1 MDTLAPELAKFYG
14 HSTNDSINSY
24 KDTLLSQLP
33 GNRQAAIATQA
44 ASMGKK
50 IDSYEQQWR
59 NAAPS
64 AAYEAP
70 MPGMSDAAKMAR
82 GRLDPE
88 YGAKLFSVSRWQ
100 RANPQGDPRAAQAAA
115 KQKGLEVIQ

>member
-1 MDTLAPELAKFYG
+1 
-14 HSTNDSINSY
+14 
-24 KDTLLSQLP
+24 
-33 GNRQAAIATQA
+33 
-44 ASMGKK
+44 MGKK